1 MTSEGNR
8 ALRPDLPFRRP
19 AVILSGGGGLGAYQV
34 GVLKVLDQIGFK
46 PQIVAGLSVG
56 AINAVAW
63 LAHGCSTAA
72 LERTWSRIGPSN
84 IGLRWTTLMLR
95 IAGLFVTVLAVI
107 ELLLILIGSDELT
120 VFRIA
125 MREPRSG
132 GLPSAAFDAMAW
144 MVVGLLGY
152 AIVTVARPV
161 EDWLA
166 RSTAASSLGPEVWHG
181 WMGRFLLAGAMVHAG
196 TWALGLPWPHR
207 FSATVL
213 VLGTLVWLMNRP
225 GRAGAW
231 VRRLL
236 MRLSPE
242 SGGRG
247 LWRGLARRRLM
258 ESLVAEGDP
267 QRLVSGDIHLMVNAV
282 SVESGRMCYFI
293 NWSNPSAA
301 FADGIARALGEIC
314 EVRTP
319 AEVIEAAAASSAIP
333 VLFQPVT
340 INGRDFMDAGMFSSQ
355 ALHAVLA
362 DGADAVLIVLM
373 SPAQWAA
380 PASGELHLFE
390 VGSRLLEL
398 GNWRDLRTEIL
409 TLPAPW
415 SREGDP
421 ARICVV
427 EPKEMLPGNLLRFDP
442 QSAAELMRRGEQ
454 DAWAALEQ
462 AGWVKHGAAPAV
474 AAG

>member
-1 MTSEGNR
+1 VTNEAKRS
-8 ALRPDLPFRRP
+8 LRPDLPFRRP

-34 GVLKVLDQIGFK
+34 GVLKVLDEIGLK

-63 LAHGCSTAA
+63 LAQGCSTAA
-72 LERTWSRIGPSN
+72 LERTWLRIGPSN

-95 IAGLFVTVLAVI
+95 VAGLFVTVLAAI

-132 GLPSAAFDAMAW
+132 GLPSVVFDAMAW

-152 AIVTVARPV
+152 AAVTVARPV

-213 VLGTLVWLMNRP
+213 VLGTLLWLMNRP

-258 ESLVAEGDP
+258 ESLVSEGDP

-282 SVESGRMCYFI
+282 SVDSGRMCYFI
-293 NWSNPSAA
+293 NWRSPSAEFRA
-301 FADGIARALGEIC
+301 AIARALGEIS
-314 EVRTP
+314 ELTTP

-333 VLFQPVT
+333 VLFQPVRV
-340 INGRDFMDAGMFSSQ
+340 NGRDFVDAGMFSSQ
-355 ALHAVLA
+355 AIHAVLA

-373 SPAQWAA
+373 SPGQWAP

-409 TLPAPW
+409 SLPAPW

-442 QSAAELMRRGEQ
+442 QSAAELMRMGEQ
-454 DAWAALEQ
+454 DTWLALEQ
-462 AGWVKHGAAPAV
+462 AGWVRRGASTA